1 MKKILFG
8 SSLVLMCALFGSCQ
22 KDVVDVPQPIQQ
34 EDAILR
40 AEADQEIAAR
50 KAQASSFQKQYGN
63 EIGDA
68 NAGKRKNQNLVEVA
82 QSLPIF
88 QSLVAAVVKTGL
100 APVLAS
106 ADLNATV
113 FAPTNLAFSKLDVPF
128 NNAAN
133 ISAISDPA
141 QIAAL
146 KNILLYHVLGA
157 EVKAEQVANGRSSA
171 LTLKPVVLP
180 NDNRIYFS
188 KSLGQIFVNGNSFVQ
203 LANVDATNGVIHIV
217 DDVLLPPTQTIAQI
231 AISNPAFSSLVAALV
246 KTELAAVFAGTGDFT
261 VFAPT
266 DDAFAQLPA
275 PFNNAANIAAISNA
289 DQVKALS
296 NILRYH
302 VTGSRYFTW
311 DLGIL
316 DPIQTLADAPS
327 NTLIGILGKNRG
339 HIKGNQN
346 KSFATISP
354 ANILAVNGVVQ
365 VVNKVL
371 LP

>member
-1 MKKILFG
+1 MKKILLG
-8 SSLVLMCALFGSCQ
+8 SSLLVLLGVFSSCQ
-22 KDVVDVPQPIQQ
+22 KDATNLQQPTQN
-34 EDAILR
+34 EEAALKV
-40 AEADQEIAAR
+40 EADQTVTGRA
-50 KAQASSFQKQYGN
+50 AQASAFQKEYGT
-63 EIGDA
+63 EIG
-68 NAGKRKNQNLVEVA
+68 AGSEGSRRNQNLVQIA

-100 APVLAS
+100 APVLAT
-106 ADLNATV
+106 ANLNATV
-113 FAPTNLAFSKLDVPF
+113 FAPTNQAFSKLDAPF

-133 ISAISDPA
+133 IAAITDPA
-141 QIAAL
+141 QIEGL

-157 EVKAEQVANGRSSA
+157 EVKSQQVTDGRSSA
-171 LTLKPVVLP
+171 ETLKPVVLP

-188 KSLGQIFVNGNSFVQ
+188 KSLGQLFVNGNAFVQ
-203 LANVDATNGVIHIV
+203 LANVEATNGVIHVI

-231 AISNPAFSSLVAALV
+231 AIGNPAFSSLVAALV
-246 KTELAAVFAGTGDFT
+246 KTDLAGVFAGSGDFT

-266 DDAFAQLPA
+266 NAAFAQLPA
-275 PFNNAANIAAISNA
+275 PFNNAANISAINDPA
-289 DQVKALS
+289 QIAGLS

-302 VTGSRYFTW
+302 VTGSRYFAW

-316 DPIQTLADAPS
+316 QPIQTLADAPE

-346 KSFATISP
+346 TSFATMNP
-354 ANILAVNGVVQ
+354 VNILAINGVVH
-365 VVNKVL
+365 VIDEVL